1 MISLDKLRPT
11 DSRTALKYLL
21 AAGLIISSLSACDH
35 GMGPVGAGPTGL
47 RGRVTL
53 LGNWPL
59 NTGIVAVA
67 LFVEKPV
74 SSESDFPV
82 VFEQA
87 PADSSQFDY
96 EWEFSTGGV
105 FGYLVVVWL
114 AEGANLTDIDAWV
127 ELGFYAD
134 PESPDQPGEVIITP
148 GEFLRIDLT
157 GDFSIVPG
165 TGQDAEGKGS

>member
-1 MISLDKLRPT
+1 MISLDKLRLT
-11 DSRTALKYLL
+11 DSRTALKFLL
-21 AAGLIISSLSACDH
+21 AAGLIILSLSACDH

-53 LGNWPL
+53 LGDWPL

-67 LFVEKPV
+67 LFIEKPV

-82 VFEQA
+82 VFELA

-114 AEGANLTDIDAWV
+114 AEGASLFDLTAWV
-127 ELGFYAD
+127 EIGLYAES
-134 PESPDQPGEVIITP
+134 ESPGQPGEVLITP

-157 GDFSIVPG
+157 GDFSRVPG
-165 TGQDAEGKGS
+165 TRQDAEGKGS